1 MAAFGF
7 MGMLVIFMVLI
18 GITKTRSLA
27 DANSE
32 IAGGLYAKASESA
45 VLSFLCAR
53 YESSGAHCG
62 TPAGSGKNRKSG

>member
-45 VLSFLCAR
+45 VLSFYAQDMSRLAR
-53 YESSGAHCG
+53 IAVLQPD
-62 TPAGSGKNRKSG
+62 PA